1 MYIKKATIT
10 DVQTIIDIGKVA
22 FVESHSTS
30 APKEVL
36 AHYLNQNF
44 TVEKVKQELA
54 DTNNSFH
61 IIYHNNVPAGFSKI
75 CFSAEHP
82 NIQLKKVTKLERLYL
97 LKEYYG
103 LKLGYQL
110 FQFNVQLSK
119 KQNQTGVW
127 LFVWTENHRAV
138 RFYKKTGFK
147 IVGKHDFEISETHS
161 NPNHQM
167 LLEY

>member
-1 MYIKKATIT
+1 M
-10 DVQTIIDIGKVA
+10 A

-36 AHYLNQNF
+36 THYLNQNF
-44 TVEKVKQELA
+44 TVEKVKQELVDA
-54 DTNNSFH
+54 NNSFH
-61 IIYHNNVPAGFSKI
+61 IIYYNNVPAGFSKI
-75 CFSAEHP
+75 CFNSTHS
-82 NIQLKKVTKLERLYL
+82 NISLQKVTKLERLYL

-119 KQNQTGVW
+119 KHNETGMW
-127 LFVWTENHRAV
+127 LFVWVNNEKAIN
-138 RFYKKTGFK
+138 FYNKTGFK
-147 IVGKHDFEISETHS
+147 IIGKHDFSLNESHS

-167 LLEY
+167 LLTY

>member
-1 MYIKKATIT
+1 M
-10 DVQTIIDIGKVA
+10 A

-36 AHYLNQNF
+36 THYLNQNF

-75 CFSAEHP
+75 CFNSTHS
-82 NIQLKKVTKLERLYL
+82 NISLQKVTKLERLYL

-119 KQNQTGVW
+119 KHNETGMW
-127 LFVWTENHRAV
+127 LFVWVNNEKAIN
-138 RFYKKTGFK
+138 FYNKTGFK
-147 IVGKHDFEISETHS
+147 IIGKHDFSLNESHS

-167 LLEY
+167 LLTY